1 MPQQLINRSTDLKRL
16 QDEGYAIEVQGNH
29 LLLRNVPYV
38 TPSRKVEYGI
48 LVSELTLTG
57 DVTTTPSTHVVM
69 FAGEIPCNTEG
80 RPLNSIIHSSK
91 RTELGEGLIV
101 DHLFSSKPAEGYP
114 DYYDKM
120 TTYADMISGPA
131 QSINANAT
139 ARAFPVLETQDQDSV
154 FHYIDTASSRANIGA
169 VTERLVCGPVAIVG
183 QGGTG
188 SYILDLVAKTPVK
201 EIHLFD
207 SDQFLQHNAF
217 RSPGAPSIE
226 TLKMAPQKTTYF
238 REIYSKMRRNI
249 CAHGYLDESTVDEL
263 RGMDFV
269 FLALDNGHGRRLA
282 IDKLEEFGLPFID
295 VGMGV
300 EEVDG
305 SLVGQLRVTTSTPE
319 ARSHVRPTVPLSDG
333 NGGNAYSRN
342 IQIADLNMLNAALAV
357 VKWKKLMGFYRDL
370 ENEHS
375 SIYQI
380 DGNFVINENRM

>member
-1 MPQQLINRSTDLKRL
+1 MWSCSPGKYPAIQKASRSVASFIR
-16 QDEGYAIEVQGNH
+16 
-29 LLLRNVPYV
+29 
-38 TPSRKVEYGI
+38 
-48 LVSELTLTG
+48 VS
-57 DVTTTPSTHVVM
+57 
-69 FAGEIPCNTEG
+69 A
-80 RPLNSIIHSSK
+80 R
-91 RTELGEGLIV
+91 ELGEGLIV

-139 ARAFPVLETQDQDSV
+139 ARAFPVLETQDRDSV

-169 VTERLVCGPVAIVG
+169 VTERLVCGSSSG
-183 QGGTG
+183 SLGREGTG
-188 SYILDLVAKTPVK
+188 SYILDLVAKTPVR

-282 IDKLEEFGLPFID
+282 IDKLEEFGLPIHRCRDGDRGGGRFIGRAAESNYKHARSTQPRSANRSALGRQWRKRLLPQHPD
-295 VGMGV
+295 RRPQHAERGPGCSQV
-300 EEVDG
+300 EEAHG
-305 SLVGQLRVTTSTPE
+305 ILP
-319 ARSHVRPTVPLSDG
+319 RP
-333 NGGNAYSRN
+333 
-342 IQIADLNMLNAALAV
+342 
-357 VKWKKLMGFYRDL
+357 
-370 ENEHS
+370 
-375 SIYQI
+375 
-380 DGNFVINENRM
+380 

>member
-38 TPSRKVEYGI
+38 TSSRKVEYGI

-57 DVTTTPSTHVVM
+57 DVTVTPSTHVVM

-91 RTELGEGLIV
+91 RMELGEGLIV

-188 SYILDLVAKTPVK
+188 SYILDLVAKTPVR

-226 TLKMAPQKTTYF
+226 ALKMAPQKTTYF

-269 FLALDNGHGRRLA
+269 FLALDNGLGRRLA

-333 NGGNAYSRN
+333 NGENAYSRN